1 MAVQGLGTRV
11 LVSRGADKAITD
23 AIDRHVKAEQDDTD
37 DEDGGAAGVLVPLAN
52 GPLMARQPLPTGDDR
67 ARDHGPDLGPT
78 VERVTRIELALSAW
92 ESDRSPPL
100 EVPTSQDR
108 APPVPV
114 TDPSLPWL
122 IAR

>member
-1 MAVQGLGTRV
+1 
-11 LVSRGADKAITD
+11 
-23 AIDRHVKAEQDDTD
+23 
-37 DEDGGAAGVLVPLAN
+37 
-52 GPLMARQPLPTGDDR
+52 MARRPGRPGQEFSDEHSTNPLSWDF
-67 ARDHGPDLGPT
+67 

-92 ESDRSPPL
+92 ESDRSPPI

-108 APPVPV
+108 APPVAV

>member
-1 MAVQGLGTRV
+1 V
-11 LVSRGADKAITD
+11 
-23 AIDRHVKAEQDDTD
+23 
-37 DEDGGAAGVLVPLAN
+37 
-52 GPLMARQPLPTGDDR
+52 
-67 ARDHGPDLGPT
+67 

-92 ESDRSPPL
+92 ESDRSPPI

-108 APPVPV
+108 APPVAV